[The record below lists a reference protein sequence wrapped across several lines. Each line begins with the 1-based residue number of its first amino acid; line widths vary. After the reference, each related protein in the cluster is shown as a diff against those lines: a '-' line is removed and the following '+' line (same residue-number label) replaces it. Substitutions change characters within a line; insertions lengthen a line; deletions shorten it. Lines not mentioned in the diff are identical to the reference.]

1 MSSSECNVS
10 EHVVAFIDILG
21 SSEAIKRDANA
32 SLNVVHQAYKKSL
45 EGFSKIVTD
54 VRFQPAVKIFSDNI
68 VVAVPCEDKRF
79 EPVAFLAV
87 AVMSAV
93 IQVEFL
99 KKGWLIRG
107 GICTGSFFADD
118 IMVWGKGLVDAYAM
132 ENTVAVYPRIVIDP
146 ALIDDLRA
154 SGELDANTSVWL
166 QQDKDGLF
174 YINCINR
181 YLNNASFFA
190 LGLTKII
197 EKNITR
203 FRDKTKI
210 CQKWLWL
217 SNYLS
222 ERLLEMD
229 CDTCVAEKEDKE

>member
-1 MSSSECNVS
+1 MSSSEYNVS

-32 SLNVVHQAYKKSL
+32 SLNVVHRAYKKSL
-45 EGFSKIVTD
+45 EGFSKIITD
-54 VRFQPAVKIFSDNI
+54 ARFQPAVKIFSDNI
-68 VVAVPCEDKRF
+68 VVAVPCKDKHF
-79 EPVAFLAV
+79 VPVAFLAV

-107 GICTGSFFADD
+107 GICAGSFFADD

-154 SGELDANTSVWL
+154 SGEPDANTSVWL

-174 YINCINR
+174 YINCFNR

-190 LGLTKII
+190 MGLTQII

-203 FRDKTKI
+203 FRDTTKI

-217 SNYLS
+217 SNYLN
-222 ERLLEMD
+222 ERLLELD
-229 CDTCVAEKEDKE
+229 FGTSVVEKED

>member
-1 MSSSECNVS
+1 MSASECNVVD
-10 EHVVAFIDILG
+10 HVVAFIDILG
-21 SSEAIKRDANA
+21 SSEAIRRDANA
-32 SLNVVHQAYKKSL
+32 SLNIVHQTYKKSL
-45 EGFSKIVTD
+45 EGFGNIFTGAQ
-54 VRFQPAVKIFSDNI
+54 FQPVVKIFSDNI
-68 VVAVPCEDKRF
+68 VVAVPCKDKRF
-79 EPVAFLAV
+79 ESVAFLAV
-87 AVMSAV
+87 AMMSAV

-99 KKGWLIRG
+99 KKGWLTRG

-154 SGELDANTSVWL
+154 SGEPDANTSVWL

-174 YINCINR
+174 YINCFNR

-190 LGLTKII
+190 MGITQII

-217 SNYLS
+217 SNYLN
-222 ERLLEMD
+222 ERLLELD
-229 CDTCVAEKEDKE
+229 FGTSVVEKED